1 MRFHVLGICH
11 TVSSKEYLSCAFT
24 QKVVKF
30 CSMMMKSTHAQQRKK
45 KNMTMDE
52 LVRHKEIHYVI
63 HYGHERSEVE
73 ADEHVSVMNDAVLK
87 ETYGDYDWKTNFFK
101 HKAYDLAHNTFV
113 ANSLGEMYKRKLSG
127 DFILC

>member
-30 CSMMMKSTHAQQRKK
+30 CSMMMKSTHAQRRKK
-45 KNMTMDE
+45 KNMTMEE

-63 HYGHERSEVE
+63 L
-73 ADEHVSVMNDAVLK
+73 HVRPISYMRLYPSPGLGARGLQLA
-87 ETYGDYDWKTNFFK
+87 
-101 HKAYDLAHNTFV
+101 AY
-113 ANSLGEMYKRKLSG
+113 
-127 DFILC
+127 